1 MAHTHSGPSAP
12 SAPSAASRPSPAD
25 IDRALHQVFG
35 HARLRNGQAQVI
47 QRVMAGQSTL
57 AVMPTGAGKSLC
69 YQLPAVLLAGRTVV
83 VSPLIALMKDQ
94 CDKLRGLGIHAVQ
107 VNSALAA
114 DELAQA
120 EQAIDDGSARIVLT
134 TPERLAAP
142 AFQQRLS
149 AHPIALVAVDEAH
162 CISQWGHDFRP
173 AFLDIGPAIKA
184 LGSPPVLALTATASD
199 DVAADVMKC
208 LGIPRAGLVDT
219 GAFRSNLHFAVE
231 QMADEKAR
239 LARTVEWVRQEP
251 GSGIVYAATV
261 KAAQQAFEALR
272 ASDESVAL
280 YHGKLGARERSE
292 AQEAFMAGTARV
304 MVATNA
310 FGMGIDKPDIR
321 FVLHCQ
327 MPSSLHAY
335 YQEAGRAGR
344 DGLRARC
351 VLLFHTRDRAVQQFF
366 LAGKYPQLEDL
377 DAIYRQL
384 LAQPPQPH
392 EHQQQPQQQRQPQL
406 QGWTTAALLEA
417 LDRPRTKMQS
427 GIALLRQEK
436 VIKIDRRGHVALR
449 QDPNAAIDFVPML
462 DAYKERR
469 LQDRETLE
477 RMLSYAQ
484 SGQCRWHLLLD
495 DLDPGMAMKR
505 CGVCDNCQR
514 IAAQEAAMAQPIVV
528 GPGTASAASASA
540 SAAVVGGGGG
550 GGASMAPST
559 RADRADRAAPA
570 FAASDPVRVKR
581 FGEGVVVAA
590 DAGSITVEFA
600 DGSRRC
606 FHPDYVSR
614 RRAAR
619 ASLTRRAGPVAFAS
633 LPG

>member
-1 MAHTHSGPSAP
+1 MAHRQSGR
-12 SAPSAASRPSPAD
+12 SAAHGASAAGV
-25 IDRALHQVFG
+25 DRVLQQVFG
-35 HARLRNGQAQVI
+35 HARLRHGQAEVI

-69 YQLPAVLLAGRTVV
+69 YQLPSLLLEGRTVV

-94 CDKLRGLGIHAVQ
+94 CDKLRGLGLQAVQ
-107 VNSALAA
+107 VNSSLGAE
-114 DELAQA
+114 ELAQA

-142 AFQQRLS
+142 AFLQRLA
-149 AHPIALVAVDEAH
+149 AHPVGLVAVDEAH

-173 AFLDIGPAIKA
+173 AFLDIGPAIEA
-184 LGSPPVLALTATASD
+184 LGSPPVLGLTATASD
-199 DVAADVMKC
+199 DVAADIMKC
-208 LGIPRAGLVDT
+208 LAIPRGGLVDT
-219 GAFRSNLHFAVE
+219 GAYRSNLHFAVE
-231 QMADEKAR
+231 QMADDKAR
-239 LARTVEWVRQEP
+239 LQRTVEWVRQEP
-251 GSGIVYAATV
+251 GCGIVYAATV
-261 KAAQQAFEALR
+261 KAAQQAFEALQ
-272 ASDESVAL
+272 AHDESVAL

-292 AQEAFMAGTARV
+292 AQEAFMAGNVRV

-310 FGMGIDKPDIR
+310 FGMGIDKPAIR
-321 FVLHCQ
+321 FVVHCQ

-351 VLLFHTRDRAVQQFF
+351 VLLFHARDRAVQQFF
-366 LAGKYPQLEDL
+366 LAGRYPQLEDL

-384 LAQPPQPH
+384 LAQPPQP
-392 EHQQQPQQQRQPQL
+392 
-406 QGWTTAALLEA
+406 QGWSTAELLDA

-427 GIALLRQEK
+427 GLALLRQEK
-436 VIKIDRRGHVALR
+436 VVRIDRRARVSLR
-449 QDPNAAIDFVPML
+449 QDPKARIDFTPML

-469 LQDRETLE
+469 VQDRETLE

-495 DLDPGMAMKR
+495 DLDPSQSMKR

-514 IAAQEAAMAQPIVV
+514 IAAHEMAMAQPIVV
-528 GPGTASAASASA
+528 GSEAADTAAGQAQAA
-540 SAAVVGGGGG
+540 
-550 GGASMAPST
+550 PP
-559 RADRADRAAPA
+559 RRAAPA

-581 FGEGVVVAA
+581 FGAGVVVAA
-590 DAGSITVEFA
+590 DAGSITVAFA

-619 ASLTRRAGPVAFAS
+619 ASAQGGTGRVLLAG